1 MKKSSKIQRFVQRF
15 STTIDFFCSNFAPD
29 FGKLPKSGDF
39 FVHKIGM
46 FNQVKSMYFN
56 ATKINSE
63 RIVIDQVDTLP
74 TTAIGA
80 LLQKFDGEYVVFTAR
95 TERGR
100 IPLLED
106 EYNVTFPQS
115 SKYAN
120 RYCRIR
126 RLRPIEQKMSIEKIQ
141 QYELRRYRTCCKY
154 GGLSVSIL
162 WAPYKNKQKTN
173 KDGISI

>member
-1 MKKSSKIQRFVQRF
+1 MLNDFQRRL
-15 STTIDFFCSNFAPD
+15 I
-29 FGKLPKSGDF
+29 F
-39 FVHKIGM
+39 FVVILHPISESYRSRVFFLCALKRM

-56 ATKINSE
+56 ATRQSGRLIEVNQ
-63 RIVIDQVDTLP
+63 IDTLP
-74 TTAIGA
+74 TTEIEA

-106 EYNVTFPQS
+106 EYNVVFPAS
-115 SKYAN
+115 SQYAN

-126 RLRPIEQKMSIEKIQ
+126 RLRPIEREMSIEKIQ
-141 QYELRRYRTCCKY
+141 QYELGRYRACCKH

-162 WAPYKNKQKTN
+162 WAPYKVGSKNSHNQTN
-173 KDGISI
+173 H

>member
-1 MKKSSKIQRFVQRF
+1 
-15 STTIDFFCSNFAPD
+15 
-29 FGKLPKSGDF
+29 
-39 FVHKIGM
+39 M
-46 FNQVKSMYFN
+46 FFN
-56 ATKINSE
+56 ATKSNTTTIEVNQ
-63 RIVIDQVDTLP
+63 IDTLP
-74 TTAIGA
+74 TTEIEA

-115 SKYAN
+115 SKYVN

-126 RLRPIEQKMSIEKIQ
+126 RLRPIEREMSIEKIQ
-141 QYELRRYRTCCKY
+141 QYERRRYRACCKH

-162 WAPYKNKQKTN
+162 WAPFKNKLKVGSKNSHLRKTIHYC
-173 KDGISI
+173 G

>member
-1 MKKSSKIQRFVQRF
+1 
-15 STTIDFFCSNFAPD
+15 
-29 FGKLPKSGDF
+29 
-39 FVHKIGM
+39 M
-46 FNQVKSMYFN
+46 FNQVKSMFFN
-56 ATKINSE
+56 ATKSNTTTIEVNQ
-63 RIVIDQVDTLP
+63 IDTLP
-74 TTAIGA
+74 TTEIEA

-106 EYNVTFPQS
+106 EYNVTFPPS
-115 SKYAN
+115 SEYAQ

-126 RLRPIEQKMSIEKIQ
+126 RLRPIEREMTIVKIQ
-141 QYELRRYRTCCKY
+141 QYELRRYRACCKH

-173 KDGISI
+173 KDG

>member
-1 MKKSSKIQRFVQRF
+1 MKKSSKIQRFVKRF

-29 FGKLPKSGDF
+29 FGKLPKSGVF

-56 ATKINSE
+56 ATKSNTTT
-63 RIVIDQVDTLP
+63 IVVNQIDTLP
-74 TTAIGA
+74 TTEIEA

-106 EYNVTFPQS
+106 EYNVTFPAS
-115 SKYAN
+115 SQYAN

-126 RLRPIEQKMSIEKIQ
+126 RLRPIEREMTVEKIQ
-141 QYELRRYRTCCKY
+141 QYELRRYRACCKH

-162 WAPYKNKQKTN
+162 WAPYKTNKKTN
-173 KDGISI
+173 KDGI

>member
-1 MKKSSKIQRFVQRF
+1 MGKKSLKNPQFNPQF
-15 STTIDFFCSNFAPD
+15 SSTIDFFCSNFAPD

-56 ATKINSE
+56 ATKSNTTTIEVNQ
-63 RIVIDQVDTLP
+63 IDTLP
-74 TTAIGA
+74 TTEIEA

-106 EYNVTFPQS
+106 EYNVVFPAS
-115 SKYAN
+115 SQYAN

-126 RLRPIEQKMSIEKIQ
+126 RLRPIEREMSIEKIQ
-141 QYELRRYRTCCKY
+141 QYELRRYRSCCKF

-173 KDGISI
+173 KDG

>member
-1 MKKSSKIQRFVQRF
+1 
-15 STTIDFFCSNFAPD
+15 
-29 FGKLPKSGDF
+29 
-39 FVHKIGM
+39 M

-56 ATKINSE
+56 ATRQSGRLIEVNQ
-63 RIVIDQVDTLP
+63 IDTLP

>member
-1 MKKSSKIQRFVQRF
+1 
-15 STTIDFFCSNFAPD
+15 
-29 FGKLPKSGDF
+29 
-39 FVHKIGM
+39 M

-56 ATKINSE
+56 ATKSNTTTIEVNQ
-63 RIVIDQVDTLP
+63 IDTLP
-74 TTAIGA
+74 TTPIEA

-126 RLRPIEQKMSIEKIQ
+126 RLRPIEREMSSEKIQ
-141 QYELRRYRTCCKY
+141 QYELRRYRACCKH
-154 GGLSVSIL
+154 GGLSVSVL
-162 WAPYKNKQKTN
+162 WAPYKTNKKTN

>member
-1 MKKSSKIQRFVQRF
+1 
-15 STTIDFFCSNFAPD
+15 
-29 FGKLPKSGDF
+29 
-39 FVHKIGM
+39 
-46 FNQVKSMYFN
+46 MYFN
-56 ATKINSE
+56 ATRINSE
-63 RIVIDQVDTLP
+63 RIVIDEVKSLP
-74 TTAIGA
+74 TTEIEA

-126 RLRPIEQKMSIEKIQ
+126 RLRPIEREMSIEKIQ
-141 QYELRRYRTCCKY
+141 QYELRRYRACCKH

-162 WAPYKNKQKTN
+162 WAPYKVGSKNSHNQTN
-173 KDGISI
+173 H

>member
-1 MKKSSKIQRFVQRF
+1 
-15 STTIDFFCSNFAPD
+15 
-29 FGKLPKSGDF
+29 
-39 FVHKIGM
+39 M
-46 FNQVKSMYFN
+46 FFN
-56 ATKINSE
+56 ATKSNTTTIEVNQ
-63 RIVIDQVDTLP
+63 IDTLP
-74 TTAIGA
+74 TTEIEA

-126 RLRPIEQKMSIEKIQ
+126 RLRPIEREMTVEKIQ
-141 QYELRRYRTCCKY
+141 QYELRRYSACCKH

-162 WAPYKNKQKTN
+162 WAPYKNKQKTS
-173 KDGISI
+173 KDGMSI

>member
-1 MKKSSKIQRFVQRF
+1 MLNDFQRRL
-15 STTIDFFCSNFAPD
+15 I
-29 FGKLPKSGDF
+29 F
-39 FVHKIGM
+39 FVVILHPISESYRSRVIFLCTKSECLIK
-46 FNQVKSMYFN
+46 VKSMYFN
-56 ATKINSE
+56 ATRQSGRLIEVNQ
-63 RIVIDQVDTLP
+63 IDTLP

-126 RLRPIEQKMSIEKIQ
+126 RLRPIEREMTVEKIQ
-141 QYELRRYRTCCKY
+141 QYELRRYRACCKH

-162 WAPYKNKQKTN
+162 WAPYKQKTN

>member
-1 MKKSSKIQRFVQRF
+1 
-15 STTIDFFCSNFAPD
+15 
-29 FGKLPKSGDF
+29 
-39 FVHKIGM
+39 M
-46 FNQVKSMYFN
+46 FFN
-56 ATKINSE
+56 ATKSNTTTIEVNQ
-63 RIVIDQVDTLP
+63 IDTLP
-74 TTAIGA
+74 TTPIGA

-106 EYNVTFPQS
+106 EYNVTFPPS
-115 SKYAN
+115 SEYAQ
-120 RYCRIR
+120 RYCRVR
-126 RLRPIEQKMSIEKIQ
+126 RLRPIEREMSIEKIQ
-141 QYELRRYRTCCKY
+141 QYELRRYRACCKH

>member
-1 MKKSSKIQRFVQRF
+1 
-15 STTIDFFCSNFAPD
+15 
-29 FGKLPKSGDF
+29 
-39 FVHKIGM
+39 M

-56 ATKINSE
+56 ATRQSGRLIEVNQ
-63 RIVIDQVDTLP
+63 IDTLP
-74 TTAIGA
+74 TTEIEA

-106 EYNVTFPQS
+106 EYNVTFPAS
-115 SKYAN
+115 SQYAN

-126 RLRPIEQKMSIEKIQ
+126 RLRPIEREMSIEKIQ
-141 QYELRRYRTCCKY
+141 QYELRRYRACCKH

>member
-1 MKKSSKIQRFVQRF
+1 MLNDFQRRL
-15 STTIDFFCSNFAPD
+15 I
-29 FGKLPKSGDF
+29 F
-39 FVHKIGM
+39 FVVILHPISESYRSRVFFLCALKLM

-56 ATKINSE
+56 ATRQSGRLIEVNQ
-63 RIVIDQVDTLP
+63 IDTLP
-74 TTAIGA
+74 TTEIEA

-106 EYNVTFPQS
+106 EYNVVFPAS
-115 SKYAN
+115 SQYAN

-126 RLRPIEQKMSIEKIQ
+126 RLRPIEREMSIEKIQ
-141 QYELRRYRTCCKY
+141 QYELRRYRSCCKF

-173 KDGISI
+173 KDG

>member
-1 MKKSSKIQRFVQRF
+1 MKKSSKIQRFVKRF

-29 FGKLPKSGDF
+29 FGKLPKSGVF
-39 FVHKIGM
+39 LCALKRM
-46 FNQVKSMYFN
+46 CNQVKFMFFN

-63 RIVIDQVDTLP
+63 RIVIDQVDTLH

-120 RYCRIR
+120 RYCRVR
-126 RLRPIEQKMSIEKIQ
+126 KLRPIEREMSIEKIQ
-141 QYELRRYRTCCKY
+141 QYELRRYRACCKH

-173 KDGISI
+173 KDG

>member
-1 MKKSSKIQRFVQRF
+1 MLNDFQRRL
-15 STTIDFFCSNFAPD
+15 I
-29 FGKLPKSGDF
+29 F
-39 FVHKIGM
+39 FVVILHPISESYRSRVFFLCALKRM

-56 ATKINSE
+56 ATRQSGRLIEVNQ
-63 RIVIDQVDTLP
+63 IDTLP
-74 TTAIGA
+74 TTEIEA

-95 TERGR
+95 TEPGR

-120 RYCRIR
+120 RYCRVR
-126 RLRPIEQKMSIEKIQ
+126 KLRPIEREMSIEKIQ
-141 QYELRRYRTCCKY
+141 QYELGRYRACCKH

-162 WAPYKNKQKTN
+162 WAPYKVGSKNSHNQTN
-173 KDGISI
+173 H

>member
-1 MKKSSKIQRFVQRF
+1 MKKSSKIQRFVKRF

-29 FGKLPKSGDF
+29 FGKLPKSGVF
-39 FVHKIGM
+39 LCALKRM

-63 RIVIDQVDTLP
+63 RIEVNQIDTLP
-74 TTAIGA
+74 TTEIEA

-106 EYNVTFPQS
+106 EYNVVFPAS
-115 SKYAN
+115 SQYAN
-120 RYCRIR
+120 RYCRVR
-126 RLRPIEQKMSIEKIQ
+126 RLRPIEREMTIEKIQ
-141 QYELRRYRTCCKY
+141 QYELRRYRACCKH

-162 WAPYKNKQKTN
+162 WAPYKQKTN
-173 KDGISI
+173 KDGI

>member
-1 MKKSSKIQRFVQRF
+1 
-15 STTIDFFCSNFAPD
+15 
-29 FGKLPKSGDF
+29 
-39 FVHKIGM
+39 
-46 FNQVKSMYFN
+46 MYFN

-126 RLRPIEQKMSIEKIQ
+126 RLRPIEREMSIEKIQ
-141 QYELRRYRTCCKY
+141 QYELRRYRSCCKF

-162 WAPYKNKQKTN
+162 WAPYKVGSKNSHNQTN
-173 KDGISI
+173 H

>member
-1 MKKSSKIQRFVQRF
+1 MELDSEIRKKNHKSTKSNT
-15 STTIDFFCSNFAPD
+15 TTIE
-29 FGKLPKSGDF
+29 
-39 FVHKIGM
+39 V
-46 FNQVKSMYFN
+46 NQ
-56 ATKINSE
+56 I
-63 RIVIDQVDTLP
+63 DTLP
-74 TTAIGA
+74 TTEIEA

-126 RLRPIEQKMSIEKIQ
+126 RLRPIEREMSIEKIQ
-141 QYELRRYRTCCKY
+141 QYELRRYRACCKH

-162 WAPYKNKQKTN
+162 WAPYKNKQKN
-173 KDGISI
+173 

>member
-29 FGKLPKSGDF
+29 FGKLPKSGVF
-39 FVHKIGM
+39 FCALKRM

-56 ATKINSE
+56 ATKQSGRLIEVNQ
-63 RIVIDQVDTLP
+63 IDTLH
-74 TTAIGA
+74 TTEIEA

-95 TERGR
+95 TERGQ

-106 EYNVTFPQS
+106 EYNVTFTQS

-126 RLRPIEQKMSIEKIQ
+126 RLRPIERDITIEKIE
-141 QYELRRYRTCCKY
+141 QYELRRYRACCTH

-173 KDGISI
+173 KDGI

>member
-1 MKKSSKIQRFVQRF
+1 
-15 STTIDFFCSNFAPD
+15 
-29 FGKLPKSGDF
+29 
-39 FVHKIGM
+39 
-46 FNQVKSMYFN
+46 MYFN

-63 RIVIDQVDTLP
+63 RIEVNQIDTLP
-74 TTAIGA
+74 TTEIEA

-120 RYCRIR
+120 RYCRVR
-126 RLRPIEQKMSIEKIQ
+126 KLRPIEREMSIEKIQ

-162 WAPYKNKQKTN
+162 WAHYKTN
-173 KDGISI
+173 KKTNNDGI

>member
-1 MKKSSKIQRFVQRF
+1 
-15 STTIDFFCSNFAPD
+15 
-29 FGKLPKSGDF
+29 
-39 FVHKIGM
+39 M
-46 FNQVKSMYFN
+46 FFN
-56 ATKINSE
+56 ATKSNTTTIEVNQ
-63 RIVIDQVDTLP
+63 IDTLP
-74 TTAIGA
+74 TTEIEA

-126 RLRPIEQKMSIEKIQ
+126 RLRSIEREMSIEKIQ
-141 QYELRRYRTCCKY
+141 QYELGRYRACCKH

-162 WAPYKNKQKTN
+162 WAPFKNKQKTN
-173 KDGISI
+173 KDGIQI

>member
-1 MKKSSKIQRFVQRF
+1 
-15 STTIDFFCSNFAPD
+15 
-29 FGKLPKSGDF
+29 
-39 FVHKIGM
+39 M
-46 FNQVKSMYFN
+46 FFN
-56 ATKINSE
+56 ATKSNTTTIEVNQ
-63 RIVIDQVDTLP
+63 IDTLP
-74 TTAIGA
+74 TTPIGA

-106 EYNVTFPQS
+106 EYNVTFPAS
-115 SKYAN
+115 SQYAN

-126 RLRPIEQKMSIEKIQ
+126 RLRPIEREMSIEKIQ
-141 QYELRRYRTCCKY
+141 QYELRRYRSCCKF

-173 KDGISI
+173 KDG